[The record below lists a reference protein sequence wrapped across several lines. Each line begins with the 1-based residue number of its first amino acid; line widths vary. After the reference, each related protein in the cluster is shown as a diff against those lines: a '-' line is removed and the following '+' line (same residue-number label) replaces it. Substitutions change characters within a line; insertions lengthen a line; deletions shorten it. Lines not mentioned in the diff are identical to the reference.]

1 MRYNKQVSFYK
12 FDAKTY
18 DPSTGD
24 YTSLDYGYVK
34 FTIGSVMDT
43 KTEMVKLIY
52 GDLKQE
58 SKTIIIQG
66 YMDEPFNF
74 IIIDNKFYKC
84 DYRRRLK
91 NKETFIVHGTV
102 QDETQSRNIGG

>member
-1 MRYNKQVSFYK
+1 MIYNTIVAFYK
-12 FDAKTY
+12 LDAKTY

-24 YTSLDYGYVK
+24 YTGFDYDYVK
-34 FTIGSVMDT
+34 WVMAAVMDT
-43 KTEMVKLIY
+43 KTEMVKLVY

-66 YMDEPFNF
+66 YMDEPFTF
-74 IIIDNKFYKC
+74 IIIDGEFYKC

-91 NKETFIVHGTV
+91 NKETFIVHEVV